1 MFGLRKGMFLR
12 FRFQWSVAA
21 FMSGWWLKHLGR
33 RHYGIGIT
41 MTMDTLGDMWHMWC
55 HSRNLLM
62 SLHTPLEV
70 WHENLVNDSTEE
82 EISLRCHYVQV
93 PVLEFARSSVVVD
106 ACRTQVRCP
115 CCLVSSSLQRHTFFF
130 GGFEVEGNWQTYN
143 CSCKD
148 IVVKHFW
155 AIKWKIFASK
165 HFPKDPSST
174 GYLSHLGGVVK
185 LKCRECLRLL
195 FGSGDWWWL
204 AGGLYPFQFWVLW

>member
-1 MFGLRKGMFLR
+1 MLRHSC
-12 FRFQWSVAA
+12 QVN
-21 FMSGWWLKHLGR
+21 GWR
-33 RHYGIGIT
+33 IT
-41 MTMDTLGDMWHMWC
+41 MMMDIFGDKCDVTHRICWWVYID
-55 HSRNLLM
+55 
-62 SLHTPLEV
+62 TPLEV

-106 ACRTQVRCP
+106 ACRNQVRCP
-115 CCLVSSSLQRHTFFF
+115 CCLVSSSLQRLNDILFFW

>member
-1 MFGLRKGMFLR
+1 
-12 FRFQWSVAA
+12 
-21 FMSGWWLKHLGR
+21 
-33 RHYGIGIT
+33 
-41 MTMDTLGDMWHMWC
+41 MWC
-55 HSRNLLM
+55 HSQNLLM
-62 SLHTPLEV
+62 SWHTPLEV
-70 WHENLVNDSTEE
+70 WHENLD
-82 EISLRCHYVQV
+82 ISLRCHHFQV

-106 ACRTQVRCP
+106 ACRNQLRCP
-115 CCLVSSSLQRHTFFF
+115 CCFVSSFLQRHTVYVF
-130 GGFEVEGNWQTYN
+130 GGDFEVEGNWQTYN

-155 AIKWKIFASK
+155 AIKWTIFASK

-204 AGGLYPFQFWVLW
+204 ARRLYPFQFGVLW